1 MTTLKL
7 RLFIK
12 WPIKTNNKLGEAI
25 SNINNQQKI
34 TLQSITEPKIN
45 LFKNQASQWK
55 KMGKNYKRLCR
66 QKHEE
71 SITTKRCSTSL
82 VIRKYKAVIIM
93 WYLDTHQTGQKKQTI
108 LRTPQYQVL

>member
-12 WPIKTNNKLGEAI
+12 WPIKTNHKLGEAI

-34 TLQSITEPKIN
+34 TLQSIIELKIN
-45 LFKNQASQWK
+45 LFKNQTPQWI

-93 WYLDTHQTGQKKQTI
+93 LYLHTRQTGQKEKTI
-108 LRTPQYQVL
+108 LGTPQYQVL